1 MTFEQF
7 EHDRKTTR
15 AVVADLAIIG
25 EAAGHLPV
33 DVTQQNPEIPWHLIR
48 GMRNRLIHSYFEIE
62 PRILWDTIH
71 LDLEPL
77 VESLSKLLD

>member
-33 DVTQQNPEIPWHLIR
+33 DVTQQNLEIPWHLIR